1 MEQIIRPQCELVDE
15 FQTIR
20 ILRSLNLNSGLP
32 GFLVEI
38 KPRGFDRVGS
48 EEKCLDLVV
57 HYVYLTLRACVLV
70 MQRQAAGR
78 RGVEIWA
85 NVHWTITRRLS
96 CLTRL
101 ASQWAVICQ
110 ILMTPKC
117 GAKSMPGL
125 GQCQVL
131 YVQDRRLMI

>member
-32 GFLVEI
+32 GFLVETE
-38 KPRGFDRVGS
+38 PCGFDRVGS

-57 HYVYLTLRACVLV
+57 HYVYLTLRACLLCSA
-70 MQRQAAGR
+70 RR
-78 RGVEIWA
+78 RGGEELIWA

-96 CLTRL
+96 CLTRR
-101 ASQWAVICQ
+101 ASQ
-110 ILMTPKC
+110 
-117 GAKSMPGL
+117 
-125 GQCQVL
+125 
-131 YVQDRRLMI
+131 